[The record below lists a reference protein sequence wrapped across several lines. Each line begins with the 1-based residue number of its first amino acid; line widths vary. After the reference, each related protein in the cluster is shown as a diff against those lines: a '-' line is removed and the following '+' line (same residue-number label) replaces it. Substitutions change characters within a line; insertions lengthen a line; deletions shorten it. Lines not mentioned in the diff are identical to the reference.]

1 MNPIHVALGLS
12 MDASIIS
19 ALAALIGAAIGGLT
33 SVLASWLTQK
43 TQTRAQWLTHETIRR
58 QELYKEFIEE
68 AANCYAD
75 ALQHEKPEIPAWIA
89 LYAKIGRMRVVSSA
103 RVVVSAEQVGQKII
117 DTYMEPNKTFLEVR
131 ELIHTKAIDIL
142 SDFGRACREEFD
154 SLRTHQS

>member
-1 MNPIHVALGLS
+1 MNPIRVALGLS

-58 QELYKEFIEE
+58 QDLYKEFIEE
-68 AANCYAD
+68 AANCFAD
-75 ALQHEKPEIPAWIA
+75 ALQHEKPEIPAWIE
-89 LYAKIGRMRVVSSA
+89 LYAKIGRMRVVSSP

-131 ELIHTKAIDIL
+131 EMIHTKAIDIL

-154 SLRTHQS
+154 TLRTHQL